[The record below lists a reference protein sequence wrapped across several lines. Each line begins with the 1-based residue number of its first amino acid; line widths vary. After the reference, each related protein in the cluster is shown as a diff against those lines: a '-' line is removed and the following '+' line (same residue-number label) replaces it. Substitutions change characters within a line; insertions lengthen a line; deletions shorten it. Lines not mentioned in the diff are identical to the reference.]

1 MRNIRTAK
9 GKNLDMSALAK
20 QHENVRAVSNVVMNA
35 RGDRLDAKGNVVKTV
50 RAIAQKQ
57 HEIEEPPVM
66 APISNPT
73 KVGDAVKDAPA
84 EQPIEDTINIVNQAL
99 KEREEDGTFYLEI
112 EYDDGS
118 METRELTADEAA
130 KFGEE

>member
-9 GKNLDMSALAK
+9 GKKLDMSALAK
-20 QHENVRAVSNVVMNA
+20 QHENVRAVSNVSMNA

-57 HEIEEPPVM
+57 HEIEEPPTM

-73 KVGDAVKDAPA
+73 KVEDAVKEAPA
-84 EQPIEDTINIVNQAL
+84 EQPVEDTISIVNQAL

-130 KFGEE
+130 KFDGE

>member
-9 GKNLDMSALAK
+9 GKKLDMSALAK
-20 QHENVRAVSNVVMNA
+20 QHENVRAVSNVIMNA

-57 HEIEEPPVM
+57 HEIEEPPTM

-73 KVGDAVKDAPA
+73 KVEDAVKEAPA
-84 EQPIEDTINIVNQAL
+84 EQSIEDTINIVNQAL

>member
-1 MRNIRTAK
+1 MRNVRTAK
-9 GKNLDMSALAK
+9 GKKLDMAALAK
-20 QHENVRAVSNVVMNA
+20 QHENVRAVSNVSMNA

-57 HEIEEPPVM
+57 HELEEPPVM

-73 KVGDAVKDAPA
+73 RIEDAVKEAPK
-84 EQPIEDTINIVNQAL
+84 EEPIEDTISIVNQAL

-130 KFGEE
+130 KFGGE

>member
-57 HEIEEPPVM
+57 HEIEEPPIM

>member
-9 GKNLDMSALAK
+9 GKKLDMSALAK
-20 QHENVRAVSNVVMNA
+20 QHENVRAVSNVIMNA

-57 HEIEEPPVM
+57 HEIEEPPTM

-73 KVGDAVKDAPA
+73 KVEDAVKEAPA